1 MREWRDFG
9 SVGELAA
16 AVAHEINQPLMAA
29 GTYIRLVADTIS
41 SGNIDTGEVAETA
54 KKAAAQVDRAAQVI
68 RRLRALVRLDRS
80 NRAPVR
86 FEHIFKEIIE
96 LCKPDLDRARI
107 AAHAHLAAGLPP
119 VLVDVLQI
127 EQVVLNLVRIPS
139 RRSATAAA
147 PAVRFGSKRG
157 GPMTIS
163 SRSTFLIQDQAS
175 RASASKRDPCL
186 CPLARPTDLVLG
198 SRYVRR
204 SWRRM
209 EADFGWSHFRAA
221 HPSTLR
227 YRPQT

>member
-1 MREWRDFG
+1 M
-9 SVGELAA
+9 
-16 AVAHEINQPLMAA
+16 
-29 GTYIRLVADTIS
+29 
-41 SGNIDTGEVAETA
+41 
-54 KKAAAQVDRAAQVI
+54 I

-86 FEHIFKEIIE
+86 FEHIVKGIIE

-127 EQVVLNLVRIPS
+127 EQVVLNLVRNSIEAIS
-139 RRSATAAA
+139 DSGGTGGSIWIEARRADDDFIEVHVLDSG
-147 PAVRFGSKRG
+147 PGFPRERKSKW
-157 GPMTIS
+157 
-163 SRSTFLIQDQAS
+163 
-175 RASASKRDPCL
+175 DPCL